1 MFIRSAVLTAASASL
16 IALAVP
22 AAAAGLD
29 AAAATPV
36 PAGPVVTGSPVAN
49 QAVSGDWTGG
59 YAGVQLS
66 YGSAEV
72 EDVFGDEEP
81 DGALFGVNSGYR
93 YDFGRIVLG
102 GEVSYDATDI
112 TLPNDVDVD
121 DVLRAGVTAGY
132 DVGRILPYVTAGY
145 AGATF
150 SEEIAGDDRFDG
162 GYYGLGAAYQFTDR
176 ISVSAEVLQHRLDID
191 TLDVDA
197 DVTTFGVKA
206 AYRF

>member
-1 MFIRSAVLTAASASL
+1 MFIRSAVLATASVL
-16 IALAVP
+16 ALSVP
-22 AAAAGLD
+22 ALAAGLEPV
-29 AAAATPV
+29 AATPV
-36 PAGPVVTGSPVAN
+36 PAAPVVVSPVA
-49 QAVSGDWTGG
+49 QPAAGDWTGG

-72 EDVFGDEEP
+72 EDVFGDDES

-102 GEVSYDATDI
+102 GEVSYDGADI

-121 DVLRAGVTAGY
+121 SVLRAGVTAGY
-132 DVGRILPYVTAGY
+132 DAGRILPYVTAGY
-145 AGATF
+145 AGASF
-150 SEEIAGDDRFDG
+150 SEELGGEDRFDG

-176 ISVSAEVLQHRLDID
+176 IAVSAEVLQHRFDLD
-191 TLDVDA
+191 TLDADA